1 MELQARNPNY
11 EQRTLDSFD
20 RQGFMHHLGAR
31 ITEVRPGHVEVAV
44 AFGERLSQQHGYFH
58 GGVVAALA
66 DVASGY
72 AAFSLLDPGDSN
84 VTVEF
89 KLNLLAP
96 AEGERLIARG
106 FAIKPGK
113 TLTVCQ
119 SNVFCVASAAEKL
132 CATALATFM
141 ALPGKAER
149 TPVVRGSA

>member
-1 MELQARNPNY
+1 MKIEARDPRY
-11 EQRTLDSFD
+11 DQRTRSSFD
-20 RQGFMHHLGAR
+20 SQGFMHHLGAK
-31 ITEVRPGHVEVAV
+31 IVEVRPGNVVVEVH
-44 AFGERLSQQHGYFH
+44 FGEFLSQQHGYFH

-72 AAFSLLDPGDSN
+72 AAFSLLEPDASN

-106 FAIKPGK
+106 SVIKTGN

-119 SNVFCVASAAEKL
+119 SNVFSVTAAGEKL
-132 CATALATFM
+132 CATALSTFM

-149 TPVVRGSA
+149 SR

>member
-1 MELQARNPNY
+1 MELQARDPNY
-11 EQRTLDSFD
+11 DERTRASFNK
-20 RQGFMHHLGAR
+20 QGFMHYLGAR
-31 ITEVRPGHVEVAV
+31 ITTLRPGFVEIEVP
-44 AFGERLSQQHGYFH
+44 FSESLSQQHGYFH
-58 GGVVAALA
+58 GGVVATLA

-72 AAFSLLDPGDSN
+72 AAFSLLDPDASN

-106 FAIKPGK
+106 SVIKPGK

-119 SNVFCVASAAEKL
+119 SNVFTGAKEKL

-149 TPVVRGSA
+149 AA

>member
-1 MELQARNPNY
+1 MKLQARDPNY
-11 EQRTLDSFD
+11 DERTYASFD

-31 ITEVRPGHVEVAV
+31 IVELQPGHVVVEVK
-44 AFGERLSQQHGYFH
+44 FGEPLSQQHGYFH

-72 AAFSLLDPGDSN
+72 AAFSLLEADASN

-96 AEGERLIARG
+96 AEGERLVARG
-106 FAIKPGK
+106 SVIKPGK

-119 SNVFCVASAAEKL
+119 SNVFSATGAGERL
-132 CATALATFM
+132 CATALGTFM
-141 ALPGKAER
+141 ALPGRAER
-149 TPVVRGSA
+149 SR

>member
-1 MELQARNPNY
+1 MKLEPRDPHY
-11 EQRTLDSFD
+11 DQRTRASFD

-31 ITEVRPGHVEVAV
+31 IVEVRPGHVVV
-44 AFGERLSQQHGYFH
+44 DVLFGEPLSQQHGYFH

-72 AAFSLLDPGDSN
+72 AAFSLLEPDASN

-96 AEGERLIARG
+96 AEGEKLIAHG
-106 FAIKPGK
+106 SVIKPGK

-119 SNVFCVASAAEKL
+119 SNVFSVTAAGEQL

-149 TPVVRGSA
+149 SR

>member
-11 EQRTLDSFD
+11 GERTRASFD
-20 RQGFMHHLGAR
+20 KQGFMHHLGAR
-31 ITEVRPGHVEVAV
+31 ITNVRPGFVEVEVPFADS
-44 AFGERLSQQHGYFH
+44 LSQQHGYFH
-58 GGVVAALA
+58 GGVVATLA
-66 DVASGY
+66 DLASGY
-72 AAFSLLDPGDSN
+72 APFSLLDPDASN

-96 AEGERLIARG
+96 AEGARLIARG
-106 FAIKPGK
+106 SVIKPGK

-119 SNVFCVASAAEKL
+119 SNVVAASGDSEKL

-149 TPVVRGSA
+149 VA

>member
-1 MELQARNPNY
+1 MDLQSRDPNY
-11 EQRTLDSFD
+11 AQRTRESFG

-31 ITEVRPGHVEVAV
+31 MIEVHPGRIEIEVN
-44 AFGERLSQQHGYFH
+44 FGEELSQQHGYFH

-72 AAFSLLDPGDSN
+72 AAFSLLEPESSN

-96 AEGERLIARG
+96 ANGQRLIARG
-106 FAIKPGK
+106 SVLKPGK

-119 SNVFCVASAAEKL
+119 SNVFSVSAGSEKL
-132 CATALATFM
+132 CATALGTFM

-149 TPVVRGSA
+149 ES